1 MSISVSMKNIVLFVT
16 DLNKAKTF
24 YVDQLGLPLAGE
36 SQMMMEFFP
45 SAQTT
50 MGVALAMQ
58 DESKALVGRH
68 TGITLKIKGID
79 KLCARLRDG
88 GATFIEPLEESPWG
102 KMAVVADPD
111 GNQFALV
118 EMPG

>member
-1 MSISVSMKNIVLFVT
+1 MSVSMKNIVLFVT
-16 DLNKAKTF
+16 DLQKAKTF
-24 YVDQLGLPLAGE
+24 YADLLGLPMAGE

-45 SAQTT
+45 GSATT
-50 MGVALAMQ
+50 LGIALALQ
-58 DESKALVGRH
+58 DDAKALVGRY
-68 TGITLKIKGID
+68 TGISLNVKGID
-79 KLCARLRDG
+79 KLCDRLKAG

-118 EMPG
+118 EM